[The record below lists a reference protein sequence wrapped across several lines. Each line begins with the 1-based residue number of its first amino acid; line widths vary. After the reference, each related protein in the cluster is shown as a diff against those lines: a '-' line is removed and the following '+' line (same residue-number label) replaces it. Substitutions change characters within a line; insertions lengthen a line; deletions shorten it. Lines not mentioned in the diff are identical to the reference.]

1 MSISPSSPLK
11 ERYRDAKEKLLQIP
25 GVMSVSLGYKETA
38 KGMTDQ
44 FGLRVY
50 VQHKKSAS
58 EVPATEM
65 IPSEIN
71 GLTTDV
77 VQSHNPSV

>member
-11 ERYRDAKEKLLQIP
+11 ERYRDAREKLLQIP
-25 GVMSVSLGYKETA
+25 GVTSVSLGYKETG
-38 KGMTDQ
+38 KDLTDQ

-50 VQHKKSAS
+50 VQQKKSAA
-58 EVPATEM
+58 EVPVSEM
-65 IPSEIN
+65 IPTEIN

-77 VQSHNPSV
+77 VQSQV